1 MVRVPKMKPG
11 TRSPISG
18 EVRPQYPNGRLGNEV
33 TVIQGKPL
41 PPTKVPGTVY
51 VPTRPAHNGAGKPR

>member
-1 MVRVPKMKPG
+1 MRSPSMKPG
-11 TRSPISG
+11 TPSPISG
-18 EVRPQYPNGRLGNEV
+18 EVRPKYPNGSMGAEV

-41 PPTKVPGTVY
+41 PPTKVPGTTY